1 MNLRSDF
8 DDLPERKEQLHQ
20 KSENINRTGRRFAET
35 TTFYSSLILENKN
48 KTNKKKMEAHTFSM
62 GNIAKEI

>member
-1 MNLRSDF
+1 MNLRSNF

-35 TTFYSSLILENKN
+35 TNFYSSLILENKN
-48 KTNKKKMEAHTFSM
+48 KTNKKKMEAHTFLM